1 MSKKKNDKDNID
13 FEADSS
19 SEIDTAMSNE
29 SVSEEL
35 ETDSEYLDDDLEFLS
50 GDDEQI
56 FLSKDTGIFKQEEGV
71 ISWEIVNLYKDN
83 GSPRNKY
90 SLKSQPPLLRVS
102 TNNGES
108 VDFMMTKEFT
118 KTLNTALNDANKA
131 FYGVQPESSKK
142 NTKEKIN
149 GYKEWV
155 LDNKIKSSVLGLI
168 LVALVVLAII

>member
-1 MSKKKNDKDNID
+1 MTKKKNDKDNID
-13 FEADSS
+13 LEVDSL
-19 SEIDTAMSNE
+19 SETDTAMSKE

-35 ETDSEYLDDDLEFLS
+35 DSEYLDDDLEFLS

-83 GSPRNKY
+83 GAPRNKY

-149 GYKEWV
+149 DYKEWV